1 MNKKAR
7 QNLRAVA
14 RHLVKSEL
22 IAARKP
28 PTSNFFVK
36 HARPYTTAY
45 CVIHIQECPIVGWGQ
60 AFCRPGEVYSGK
72 EGGQR
77 AVGYCKSMMVDKVY
91 ALLRSGRILK
101 EEEDDATA
109 F

>member
-1 MNKKAR
+1 VSKKAK

-14 RHLVKSEL
+14 RHLVKCEL

-28 PTSNFFVK
+28 YTSIFAVK

-60 AFCRPGEVYSGK
+60 AFCRPGDVYRGK
-72 EGGQR
+72 EGAQR

-91 ALLRSGRILK
+91 ALLRSGRLLK
-101 EEEDDATA
+101 EEEDNAIP